1 MADIETKRHS
11 LAHILAMAI
20 LDLWPDTK
28 LGIGP
33 AIENGFYYDFDFHKV
48 KVVNSPASRRDPA
61 KGGGK
66 FQNSKQ
72 EFKLSPDELPRIEK
86 RMHEIIEKD
95 FKFIKEEIDA
105 KKAKKIFEKQPY
117 KLELIEELV
126 KEKKPITIYYT
137 CPSEIKNLKLKIKN
151 CFVDLCAGP
160 HVDSTK
166 DLRSMNFELTKIAGA
181 YWRGVEG
188 NPMLTRIYAAAFESS
203 AELKNY
209 LKIQE
214 EAEKRDH
221 RKLGK
226 DLGLFVF
233 SDLVGPGLPLY
244 TFKGTIIRKI
254 IVDYSNQLREKIGYK
269 EVHTPQIN
277 KAELFKTSGHYEKYK
292 DSMFRAVS
300 NYTDEE
306 YYLKPMNCPQHT
318 QIYAS
323 QMRSYRDLPI
333 RIADFAMLYRDEKPG
348 ELSGLSRLRA
358 FSQDDGHCFCT
369 ENQIKDEFGSILAV
383 IEEAMKT
390 YKMDYFIRLSLRDEK
405 NKEKYLGDDKI
416 WKKSQEILEDLLKEK
431 KIKYIRAEGEAAFY
445 GPKMDLIAKDS
456 LGREWQ
462 LSTIQLDFN
471 MPKRF
476 GLEYVSEDGK
486 KYTPAMI
493 HSAIVGSPD
502 RFLGILIEHYAGA
515 FPVWLAPV
523 QVWVLPISEKH
534 EKYAEKIV
542 EDLKEN
548 KIRAELHN
556 ENETISKRI
565 REGELQKI
573 PYILVAGDKEKN
585 SNTVRVRERSKGD
598 IGEMKFDNFIKKIKI
613 EIDQKL
619 L

>member
-1 MADIETKRHS
+1 MADVPIEIKRHS
-11 LAHILAMAI
+11 LAHVLAMAV

-33 AIENGFYYDFDFHKV
+33 AIENGFYYDFDFRKV
-48 KVVNSPASRRDPA
+48 KI
-61 KGGGK
+61 
-66 FQNSKQ
+66 QKQ

-105 KKAKKIFEKQPY
+105 KKAKKIFENQPY

-137 CPSEIKNLKLKIKN
+137 CPAKIKN

-166 DLRSMNFELTKIAGA
+166 DLRSTNFKLTKIAGA
-181 YWRGVEG
+181 YWRGSEE
-188 NPMLTRIYAAAFESS
+188 NPMLTRIYAAAFESL

-244 TFKGTIIRKI
+244 TFKGATIRNI

-277 KAELFKTSGHYEKYK
+277 KAELFKVSGHYEKYK
-292 DSMFRAVS
+292 DSMFKVIS

-369 ENQIKDEFGSILAV
+369 EDQIKDEFSSLLAV

-405 NKEKYLGDDKI
+405 NKEKYLGDDKT
-416 WKKSQEILEDLLKEK
+416 WKQSQKILEDLLKEK
-431 KIKYIRAEGEAAFY
+431 KIKYVRAEGEAAFY
-445 GPKMDLIAKDS
+445 GPKMDLVAKDS

-523 QVWVLPISEKH
+523 QVWVAPVSEKH
-534 EKYAEKIV
+534 EKYAEKIA

-548 KIRAELHN
+548 EIRVELNN

-573 PYILVAGDKEKN
+573 PYILVVGDKEKN

-598 IGEMKFDNFIKKIKI
+598 LGEMKIDKFVAKIKL
-613 EIDQKL
+613 EIKQRSL
-619 L
+619 